1 MNATLERPTR
11 TSTERFYPMPVDI
24 YEDANGLV
32 IEAALAGVDP
42 SQVEVT
48 LEQQRLVLSALGPT
62 AADGQRY
69 LHNEIFHGNWRRVFN
84 LPEEIDPERAQAT
97 CSNGLL
103 RLVLPRR
110 APERKLIPINH

>member
-1 MNATLERPTR
+1 MNAALERPAR
-11 TSTERFYPMPVDI
+11 ASTERFYPMPVDI
-24 YEDANGLV
+24 YEDASGLV

-42 SQVEVT
+42 GQVEVT
-48 LEQQRLVLSALGPT
+48 LEQQRLVLSAPGP
-62 AADGQRY
+62 AAAEGQRY
-69 LHNEIFHGNWRRVFN
+69 LHSEIFHGNLRRVFN

-97 CSNGLL
+97 CNNGLL

>member
-1 MNATLERPTR
+1 MNAALAKPTR
-11 TSTERFYPMPVDI
+11 SEERFRPMPVDI
-24 YEDANGLV
+24 YEDASGLV

-48 LEQQRLVLSALGPT
+48 LEQQRLVISASGP
-62 AADGQRY
+62 AVAEGQKY
-69 LHNEIFHGNWRRVFN
+69 LHSEIFHGNLRRVFT
-84 LPEEIDPERAQAT
+84 LPEEVDPERAQARFR
-97 CSNGLL
+97 NGLL